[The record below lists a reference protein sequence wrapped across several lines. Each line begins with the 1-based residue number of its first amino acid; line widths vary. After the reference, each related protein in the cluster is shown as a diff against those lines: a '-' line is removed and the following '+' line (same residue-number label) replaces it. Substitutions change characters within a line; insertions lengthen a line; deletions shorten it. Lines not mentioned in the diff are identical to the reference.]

1 MYEISL
7 VPDVK
12 AELLR
17 KQRLRN
23 LFVLICVGV
32 AIACGAVVMILLS
45 VMGGQTVSM
54 NTQKKEIG
62 CRYDM

>member
-45 VMGGQTVSM
+45 VMGRMLMVESQYS
-54 NTQKKEIG
+54 KS
-62 CRYDM
+62 